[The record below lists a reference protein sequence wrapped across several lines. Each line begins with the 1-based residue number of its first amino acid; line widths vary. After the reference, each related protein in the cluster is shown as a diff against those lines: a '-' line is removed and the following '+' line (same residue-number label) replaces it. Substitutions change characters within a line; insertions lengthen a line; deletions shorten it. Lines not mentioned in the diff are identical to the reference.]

1 METSPSFGPFKFKL
15 PYGASVTLKLLFV
28 GLLTLVLLIPALWIM
43 ALIEERQ
50 ERAEGVVQEIAEK
63 WSGRQTLGGPI
74 LVIPYTVTQ
83 TLRTSTGDER
93 TVQHTERAYF
103 LPEQLSITGQV
114 EPEVLRR
121 GIFDAVVYRSAVST
135 RATFKTPDLEALDVS
150 PEHVQWSNAHFVV
163 GIKDLGGISTTPVVS
178 SGGITLES
186 EPVGD
191 IYERN
196 NIGVHNAEPGIAT
209 NAGWSSAADF
219 KPDVEFTLNLKGS
232 QSLNFIPTGKATTV
246 KLNGAWGNPSFDGK
260 FLPETRTVTES
271 DFSAQWNIL
280 HYNRPFPQQWTGN
293 QNILEGS
300 EFGVNLLVPVDQ
312 YQKTM
317 RTSKYAILIILFTFV
332 SLFMVEII
340 RKIRIHPFQY
350 ALIGAALIIYYTLL
364 LSISEH
370 LGFNVAYWIATAATV
385 MLVSWY
391 ARTFLHEAS
400 HTILFSLMLT
410 VFYAFIFVIILQQD
424 FSLLIGSI
432 GLFLVIALL
441 MYFSRKITWYKE
453 TDA

>member
-1 METSPSFGPFKFKL
+1 
-15 PYGASVTLKLLFV
+15 
-28 GLLTLVLLIPALWIM
+28 
-43 ALIEERQ
+43 
-50 ERAEGVVQEIAEK
+50 
-63 WSGRQTLGGPI
+63 
-74 LVIPYTVTQ
+74 
-83 TLRTSTGDER
+83 
-93 TVQHTERAYF
+93 
-103 LPEQLSITGQV
+103 
-114 EPEVLRR
+114 
-121 GIFDAVVYRSAVST
+121 
-135 RATFKTPDLEALDVS
+135 
-150 PEHVQWSNAHFVV
+150 
-163 GIKDLGGISTTPVVS
+163 
-178 SGGITLES
+178 
-186 EPVGD
+186 
-191 IYERN
+191 
-196 NIGVHNAEPGIAT
+196 
-209 NAGWSSAADF
+209 
-219 KPDVEFTLNLKGS
+219 
-232 QSLNFIPTGKATTV
+232 TTV

-370 LGFNVAYWIATAATV
+370 LGFNVAYWIATPATV
-385 MLVSWY
+385 MLVSCY

-400 HTILFSLMLT
+400 HTILFSLLLT
-410 VFYAFIFVIILQQD
+410 VFYAFIFVIILPQD
-424 FSLLIGSI
+424 VSLLIGSI

-441 MYFSRKITWYKE
+441 MYLSRKITWYKE